1 GDSRPGRDRRRP
13 GRTPHRCRGTP
24 PREPEPTPATRRR
37 PPGTRHRSRPE
48 PHGPARKPGTAAPAT
63 RQAEPAPAGYAV
75 DPCPFPSPSLPCAPA
90 ANLGPRD
97 LAIRVRAVPLHPTPI
112 ALVALLRSARVYV
125 DRELGIRAARSDR
138 HLDVIRVRGAPSDLP
153 LRVLV
158 ILDNPE
164 VHRLARL
171 AVDDH
176 RNVAGDTRRTVSEA
190 DVVLVRRVQ

>member
-1 GDSRPGRDRRRP
+1 
-13 GRTPHRCRGTP
+13 
-24 PREPEPTPATRRR
+24 
-37 PPGTRHRSRPE
+37 
-48 PHGPARKPGTAAPAT
+48 
-63 RQAEPAPAGYAV
+63 
-75 DPCPFPSPSLPCAPA
+75 
-90 ANLGPRD
+90 
-97 LAIRVRAVPLHPTPI
+97 
-112 ALVALLRSARVYV
+112 VYV

-190 DVVLVRRVQ
+190 DVVLGGQWQYLYTTDKNNISFAGPSAKLMLFLSVVYRYCH